1 MDSWEGDLGIPAS
14 SKRVDRTP
22 PRRATTVPA
31 PLAPPPHPSQ
41 HDPSPSRP
49 QPQPQPQRSATT
61 HDPLVPA
68 RRHRKRDT
76 LTRRLSFPVATLE
89 PSKRQLINRWIL
101 AFVLVDFDIDTGPNL
116 DNAYPP
122 VRFPDAMAQNIAFS
136 SLPEGE
142 MHNLTENG
150 YCYSW
155 RIPYPAEDELK
166 RVEKGKGKEIERL
179 PVIDEGDGALHGFVW
194 FAQEKNERLRRGY
207 SQRSLVL
214 LTHHPHLSGLFA
226 SALSILGPL
235 HFKHAATAGTAGG
248 MVETACHNIASWP
261 DPTPGATLELP
272 FLGSVLTVSLPLPS
286 QAQCPS
292 LPKLPSLHP
301 NTYAYTPSSPFLSYP
316 SSAPPSI
323 LPASIPT
330 TPLCVLLFSPND
342 AEKGG
347 MANPIP
353 VVGYSKLLL
362 LWELL
367 VLGEPLLVVASDP
380 RTGSEVV
387 GHLKNLMRPIPF
399 AGDSRPYFHVHDAD
413 FPRFCR
419 PNSKPPPGLLLASTN
434 PLVLSTCKHWP
445 HVLRL
450 DRPSAA
456 LSSLPLSASLR
467 PPKPKPRTASASST
481 TGPPTGGAGFGA
493 GEAFGLKSER
503 KRHVK
508 KDEAVRKEIESRW
521 VRGDYLGCDAAI
533 YQHFSG
539 LTERFLG
546 PLNRYFGTA
555 WAAAAT
561 GRRSGSS
568 PHPPSTAHLF
578 LPPSTAFLSSL
589 RTHGS
594 SLPLRTT
601 TTASISFSQPGT
613 TPLERFYLCFL
624 KTGGFRKWLERR
636 EADVEREGRRR
647 WGEEWGREGKVDG
660 WWNEEGGRS
669 EGEVDELV
677 SRLESEASPS

>member
-14 SKRVDRTP
+14 SKPSPRSP
-22 PRRATTVPA
+22 PLRAATLPP
-31 PLAPPPHPSQ
+31 PLAPPPHHPA
-41 HDPSPSRP
+41 PASRP
-49 QPQPQPQRSATT
+49 QPHRSTST
-61 HDPLVPA
+61 HDPLVPP
-68 RRHRKRDT
+68 RHHRKRDT
-76 LTRRLSFPVATLE
+76 LTRRISFPVAALE
-89 PSKRQLINRWIL
+89 PSKRQRINRWLL

-122 VRFPDAMAQNIAFS
+122 VRFPAALAQNIAFS
-136 SLPEGE
+136 SLPVGE
-142 MHNLTENG
+142 MHRLTENG

-155 RIPYPAEDELK
+155 RIPYPPEEELE
-166 RVEKGKGKEIERL
+166 RAEKGKGKEIERL
-179 PVIDEGDGALHGFVW
+179 PVVDEGDGALHGFVW
-194 FAQEKNERLRRGY
+194 FAQEKNDRIRRGY

-214 LTHHPHLSGLFA
+214 LTHHPHLPGLFA

-286 QAQCPS
+286 QAQYPS
-292 LPKLPSLHP
+292 LPKPSSLHP
-301 NTYAYTPSSPFLSYP
+301 HSFSYTPPSPFLSSP
-316 SSAPPSI
+316 SPALPPI

-330 TPLCVLLFSPND
+330 TPLCVLLFSPSS
-342 AEKGG
+342 ATEKGG
-347 MANPIP
+347 TANPSP

-419 PNSKPPPGLLLASTN
+419 PNAKPPPGLLLASTN

-450 DRPSAA
+450 DRPSPA
-456 LSSLPLSASLR
+456 LSSLSPSASLH

-481 TGPPTGGAGFGA
+481 NGPPSVGAGFGA

-508 KDEAVRKEIESRW
+508 KDEAVRKDIEGRW
-521 VRGDYLGCDAAI
+521 ARGDYLGCDAAI
-533 YQHFSG
+533 YQHFSS

-555 WAAAAT
+555 WAAAAAANERA
-561 GRRSGSS
+561 GRGSS
-568 PHPPSTAHLF
+568 PQVPPTTAHLF

-613 TPLERFYLCFL
+613 TPLERFYLRFL
-624 KTGGFRKWLERR
+624 TSAGFRTWLERR
-636 EADVEREGRRR
+636 EGDMAREGRRR
-647 WGEEWGREGKVDG
+647 WGEEWGREGKVEG
-660 WWNEEGGRS
+660 WWNEGEGRS

-677 SRLESEASPS
+677 RRLESEA